1 MYIHNKKFQI
11 TITLIMYKINIGKVK
26 LTKFKNVQLLVDK
39 LFSIT
44 NNYEILII
52 KVVKKK
58 SKS

>member
-1 MYIHNKKFQI
+1 MYFHNKKFQI

-39 LFSIT
+39 IFSIT
-44 NNYEILII
+44 NNYEILTI